1 MCTCPILHTRFP
13 IYTDMHLK
21 RFWVHKI
28 LEKIL
33 IYEGLTPSYFKYVTF
48 QSLLFHSELNNVRVS
63 YV

>member
-1 MCTCPILHTRFP
+1 MSYFTYTISYIHRRAPKTILGAQNLR
-13 IYTDMHLK
+13 
-21 RFWVHKI
+21 
-28 LEKIL
+28 EKIL